1 MDLPCG
7 QEEWGV
13 LDLCQ
18 ISPFTAAGEGGGVQ
32 IKPHKTFQALE
43 QCKAMMTCGEMMTMI
58 DSLKLVKK
66 SKTENE
72 KKVSQKDSSHSAFG
86 KSTSD
91 DDDICAAERFI
102 TLSLRKTMLA
112 LFLFRPL
119 SVSMMVMMM
128 NDHIFDEVFSF
139 FKTCLIL
146 SFFSG
151 MYLDHQHPP
160 LPQIALLLNL
170 FDRMLYDQISNV

>member
-1 MDLPCG
+1 MRSR
-7 QEEWGV
+7 WGR
-13 LDLCQ
+13 
-18 ISPFTAAGEGGGVQ
+18 
-32 IKPHKTFQALE
+32 
-43 QCKAMMTCGEMMTMI
+43 KARQRTRRRFPRRIHHTQRFKKAQQVMMTTSVYTAQCAVH
-58 DSLKLVKK
+58 SV
-66 SKTENE
+66 
-72 KKVSQKDSSHSAFG
+72 QKDSSHSAFG

-91 DDDICAAERFI
+91 DDDICAGERFI

-170 FDRMLYDQISNV
+170 FDRMLYDQMGEDV

>member
-1 MDLPCG
+1 MRK
-7 QEEWGV
+7 
-13 LDLCQ
+13 
-18 ISPFTAAGEGGGVQ
+18 ISPFAAAGENGCVQ
-32 IKPHKTFQALE
+32 IKPHKTSHALK
-43 QCKAMMTCGEMMTMI
+43 QCKVMMTCGQKMTMI
-58 DSLKLVKK
+58 DALTLVKK

-119 SVSMMVMMM
+119 SVSTMVMMM
-128 NDHIFDEVFSF
+128 NDDTFVDHDIVFSF
-139 FKTCLIL
+139 FIACLIL
-146 SFFSG
+146 SFLSG

-170 FDRMLYDQISNV
+170 FDRMLYDQMGEDV